1 MVARYAFWLMFR
13 NVASDGFVF
22 EDPVNAGVLS
32 KPGCVLA
39 SPSCENTAHV
49 SQDYVYNWTRD
60 AAVVAIELA
69 HGTLPTNQTLVDY
82 VQFARTCQNAGGDFD
97 RAAFLIDGAPRPNWT
112 NQSDGPALQTLA
124 LLEMWSRL
132 DKATQ
137 TVAEDVIA
145 ANLNFLEGAY
155 QGETNNL
162 WEEEYG
168 ASFFTRAVQLRCF
181 QAIMANN
188 LEIAVPPWLTTAI
201 PWLQNALQ
209 SHWNDEFYESMLP
222 VPAPPDYRVPYDPNI
237 DIVMASLYGA
247 VAVTDTRLLA
257 TAERLRS
264 QWADSSSPYYYPIN
278 GADQDRGIGPLL
290 GRYPGDKYDGDS
302 DQLRNDHPWAI
313 STCNFAELYYR
324 LANAITTGG
333 TIPLDANS
341 AGFFEQLRINGST
354 TPTAAAVALRTAGD
368 QMLQAVIFHSD
379 HLELSEQFDAWT
391 GYEKSVSN
399 LSWSY
404 ASFLSAVRAR

>member
-1 MVARYAFWLMFR
+1 
-13 NVASDGFVF
+13 
-22 EDPVNAGVLS
+22 
-32 KPGCVLA
+32 
-39 SPSCENTAHV
+39 
-49 SQDYVYNWTRD
+49 
-60 AAVVAIELA
+60 
-69 HGTLPTNQTLVDY
+69 
-82 VQFARTCQNAGGDFD
+82 
-97 RAAFLIDGAPRPNWT
+97 
-112 NQSDGPALQTLA
+112 
-124 LLEMWSRL
+124 
-132 DKATQ
+132 
-137 TVAEDVIA
+137 
-145 ANLNFLEGAY
+145 
-155 QGETNNL
+155 
-162 WEEEYG
+162 
-168 ASFFTRAVQLRCF
+168 
-181 QAIMANN
+181 
-188 LEIAVPPWLTTAI
+188 
-201 PWLQNALQ
+201 
-209 SHWNDEFYESMLP
+209 MLP